1 MIGGQ
6 VSSITACMFEL
17 SRMVVSPNEAKSFA
31 STLFFMSSIS
41 LGKYSCRD
49 LYKTLVARDCFIPAR
64 EETFFFPASTI
75 AITFRSSG
83 QCVWEAICTA
93 TLSLPSAFSPFF
105 HPTTPPKTLLH
116 AEPLPRRARIE
127 SSCAFKFNPAALEAA
142 QAKAAKPAALDA
154 KPAAV
159 GKLL

>member
-49 LYKTLVARDCFIPAR
+49 LYSHAVAAVRLFALLPFDKPAQNASARRAAAEAR
-64 EETFFFPASTI
+64 ENRKFLRVQIQPRCFGSWAN
-75 AITFRSSG
+75 
-83 QCVWEAICTA
+83 QY
-93 TLSLPSAFSPFF
+93 
-105 HPTTPPKTLLH
+105 PK
-116 AEPLPRRARIE
+116 
-127 SSCAFKFNPAALEAA
+127 
-142 QAKAAKPAALDA
+142 
-154 KPAAV
+154 
-159 GKLL
+159 